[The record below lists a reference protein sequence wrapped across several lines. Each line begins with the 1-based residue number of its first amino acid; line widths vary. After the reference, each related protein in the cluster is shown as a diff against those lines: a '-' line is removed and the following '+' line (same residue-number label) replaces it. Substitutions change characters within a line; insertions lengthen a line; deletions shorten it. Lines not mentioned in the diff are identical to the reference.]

1 MAGWLPKLWVMSAMM
16 LSGVSCASPKGV
28 SQQILTEDPILAS
41 DWTFGGGNGSHIA
54 KEENP
59 SPQNKFSG

>member
-1 MAGWLPKLWVMSAMM
+1 MM